1 VERTAARTP
10 GPVIGSNPDQP
21 GSERKKMSNE
31 LKCNCQYCNGHIPF
45 PAEMAGQS
53 INCPHC
59 QLETLLFIP
68 PAAVELKQPPPTRK
82 NPNAV
87 GLLVIVVVLTACF
100 VGVFFLTSSQKQ
112 TRQAKP
118 ANLKPVVGAF
128 GWKLGD
134 KLPEQLK
141 SEVHDGRYNFRPEK
155 EMPPFDDC
163 VLMMT
168 DDGRIYC
175 IEATASSPD
184 YVQDSDSLKNALISL
199 LSEKYGLR
207 HHDPN
212 YLGADQYVFGSE
224 DRSASLEVFER
235 KLFTLKYYDTQLQNV
250 AYEQQEARRKKDEDE
265 KKAAL
270 SKGL

>member
-1 VERTAARTP
+1 
-10 GPVIGSNPDQP
+10 
-21 GSERKKMSNE
+21 MSNE
-31 LKCNCQYCNGHIPF
+31 SKCNCQYCNGDIAF

-68 PAAVELKQPPPTRK
+68 PAAVPPKQPPPVRR
-82 NPNAV
+82 NPNSL
-87 GLLVIVVVLTACF
+87 GLLVVELLVIACF
-100 VGVFFLTSSQKQ
+100 VGAFLHIRSRTQ
-112 TRQAKP
+112 TKQAKA

-141 SEVHDGRYNFRPEK
+141 SGAHDGRYSFRPEN
-155 EMPPFDDC
+155 EMPPFDNC
-163 VLMMT
+163 EIRIT

-175 IEATASSPD
+175 IEATG
-184 YVQDSDSLKNALISL
+184 YVPNDGQDSDSCKNALISL

-212 YLGADQYVFGSE
+212 GLGGSTDQYEFGSE
-224 DRSASLEVFER
+224 DRTVCLEVFR
-235 KLFTLKYYDTQLQNV
+235 GSFTLKYYDRQLQDV
-250 AYEQQEARRKKDEDE
+250 SYQEQEARRKKDEDE